1 MNEFYEIANFMN
13 TWSQQQQEEL
23 HESFVN
29 RLYECKPV
37 KSTNRSLHFV
47 LLMLAPQQY
56 AYLWKAQ
63 IKTSPKIGW
72 PPKIMAFRGRC
83 RPLKALSSDE

>member
-1 MNEFYEIANFMN
+1 MCSSMNEFYEIANFMN

-37 KSTNRSLHFV
+37 KTNKKNTPCTYVRRKYIYIQFDWTYIDCFFVGGGDLHGLITV
-47 LLMLAPQQY
+47 V
-56 AYLWKAQ
+56 
-63 IKTSPKIGW
+63 
-72 PPKIMAFRGRC
+72 
-83 RPLKALSSDE
+83 